1 MSSKKNLSLKPILRQ
16 AKQFRPLSVTPGVEV
31 SPLVTRALTP
41 GGGASP
47 AAALNVRCV
56 LAHDNVIVSTDVA
69 YY

>member
-1 MSSKKNLSLKPILRQ
+1 MQKTLSLKPILRQ

-31 SPLVTRALTP
+31 SPLVTRTLTP

-47 AAALNVRCV
+47 AAALEVRCV
-56 LAHDNVIVSTDVA
+56 LTPGNVIVTTNID